1 MKLKIEDLT
10 TMQKCVHP
18 TIGGVFSSCMKYS
31 AELDTGINFI
41 AGDVFSEGWMC
52 SYALSKGRL
61 RDVREGKFYLD
72 GSSISL
78 SDLRKMT
85 WYVSFEELT
94 KFGGVKLGTML
105 KLLGRGVVT
114 ERDIVRCFGLEESLL
129 DSDFDSLGHWHY
141 LCSCIIGILSGKKI
155 LCFPW
160 LHKGETAV
168 QSCRFKYLSRFAE
181 RNGIIVLIPTEELRE
196 YDRSFIEYP
205 YNYIRYEFADNGER
219 TAVQCH
225 VEPLKK

>member
-1 MKLKIEDLT
+1 MKLKTEALT

-18 TIGGVFSSCMKYS
+18 TIGGVFSSCVKYS

-41 AGDVFSEGWMC
+41 AGDVFSEGWML
-52 SYALSKGRL
+52 SYALSKGKL
-61 RDVREGKFYLD
+61 RDVREGNFYLD
-72 GSSISL
+72 GSPISL
-78 SDLRKMT
+78 HDLRKMT
-85 WYVSFEELT
+85 WYVSFKELT

-129 DSDFDSLGHWHY
+129 DMPFDSMGHWHY
-141 LCSCIIGILSGKKI
+141 LCSCIIGILKGKKI

-160 LHKGETAV
+160 LHSGEVSLQTY
-168 QSCRFKYLSRFAE
+168 RFKYLSRFAE
-181 RNGIIVLIPTEELRE
+181 KNGIIVLIPTAEICE

-219 TAVQCH
+219 IAVQCH
-225 VEPLKK
+225 VKR